1 MSKKILKVN
10 QSIILYDD
18 TLIHDVND
26 DIFNS
31 AIWQNNQ
38 TLNENTKGRDS
49 VFFIDIEGKSC
60 ALKHYC
66 RGGLLAKLIYD
77 QYLYLGI
84 EKTRSFREWELLLK
98 MREMNLPVPR
108 PIAARVRRNGFLY
121 SADLLSKEIKNI
133 DTFGDKLSLD
143 VIDQKLWP
151 EIGKCISK
159 FHSFGIF
166 HSDLNIENIIVHI
179 MN

>member
-66 RGGLLAKLIYD
+66 RGGLLAKLIM
-77 QYLYLGI
+77 
-84 EKTRSFREWELLLK
+84 T
-98 MREMNLPVPR
+98 N
-108 PIAARVRRNGFLY
+108 
-121 SADLLSKEIKNI
+121 
-133 DTFGDKLSLD
+133 TFIW
-143 VIDQKLWP
+143 V
-151 EIGKCISK
+151 
-159 FHSFGIF
+159 
-166 HSDLNIENIIVHI
+166 
-179 MN
+179 